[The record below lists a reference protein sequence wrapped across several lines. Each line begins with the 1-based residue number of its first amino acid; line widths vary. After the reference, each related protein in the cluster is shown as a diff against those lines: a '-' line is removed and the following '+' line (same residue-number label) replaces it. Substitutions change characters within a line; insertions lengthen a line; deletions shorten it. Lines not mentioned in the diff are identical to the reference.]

1 MRFSFSTYQV
11 PVDQLLP
18 LAKEA
23 EAAGFD
29 GVGVPDSVFYPE
41 AVTADYPYTFDGS
54 RMWGPD
60 DPYPEPWVLIP
71 AMAAVTER
79 LRFFPSVYKVA
90 IRQPLLMAK
99 TVASAAALA
108 GPGRIAFGVGLSW
121 MPEEFRWLS
130 EDMKTRGKRV
140 DEAMEIFRLV
150 LQPDPGWVEYHGDLY
165 DFDKLTMSPP
175 AGDRIPLLVGG
186 LSEPAFR
193 RAARLGDGW
202 ISVMNTAEEITG
214 AIDRITELRTELGKD
229 LDEPFEIAST
239 PLIGPDPKAFADL
252 EARGVTE
259 VIVVPWMY
267 YPGDASLE
275 SKVEAVHRFVD
286 EVVTPVNNG

>member
-11 PVDQLLP
+11 PTDQLLP
-18 LAKEA
+18 LAREA

-29 GVGVPDSVFYPE
+29 GVGVPDSVFFPE
-41 AVTADYPYTFDGS
+41 SVTADYPYTMDGS

-108 GPGRIAFGVGLSW
+108 GPGRIAFGIGLSW
-121 MPEEFRWLS
+121 MPEEFRFLS

-140 DEAMEIFRLV
+140 DEAMEIFKLV
-150 LQPDPGWVEYHGDLY
+150 LQPDPGWVEYHGELY
-165 DFDKLTMSPP
+165 DFDRLTMSPP
-175 AGDRIPLLVGG
+175 AGDEVPLLVGG
-186 LSEPAFR
+186 LSEPAFK

-202 ISVMNTAEEITG
+202 VSVMNTAEEVG
-214 AIDRITELRTELGKD
+214 HAIGRITELRREYGID
-229 LDEPFEIAST
+229 LDEPFEVAST
-239 PLIGPDPKAFADL
+239 PLIGPDPAAFAEL
-252 EARGVTE
+252 EAMGVTE
-259 VIVVPWMY
+259 VIVVPWLY
-267 YPGDASLE
+267 YPGDGSLE
-275 SKVEAVHRFVD
+275 HKAEAMARFVD
-286 EVVTPVNNG
+286 EVVRPVNG

>member
-11 PVDQLLP
+11 PVDQLLDV
-18 LAKEA
+18 ARAA
-23 EAAGFD
+23 EEIGFD
-29 GVGVPDSVFYPE
+29 GVSVPDSVFYPE
-41 AVTADYPYTFDGS
+41 AVSADYPYTFDGS

-79 LRFFPSVYKVA
+79 LRFYPSVYKVA

-108 GPGRIAFGVGLSW
+108 GPGRIAFGIGLSW
-121 MPEEFRWLS
+121 MPEEFEWLS

-150 LQPDPGWVEYHGDLY
+150 LQPDPGWVEYHGQHY

-175 AGDRIPLLVGG
+175 AGERVPLLVGG
-186 LSEPAFR
+186 LSEPAFK

-202 ISVMNTAEEITG
+202 ISVMNTVEEVTH
-214 AIDRITELRTELGKD
+214 AVARLTELRAEHGRD

-239 PLIGPDPKAFADL
+239 PLIGPDPKAFAEL
-252 EARGVTE
+252 EAVGVTE
-259 VIVVPWMY
+259 AIVVPWMY
-267 YPGDASLE
+267 YPGDGSLASRVDAME
-275 SKVEAVHRFVD
+275 QFVSD
-286 EVVTPVNNG
+286 VVSPVNG

>member
-18 LAKEA
+18 VAQAA
-23 EAAGFD
+23 EELGFD
-29 GVGVPDSVFYPE
+29 GVAVPDSVFYPE
-41 AVTADYPYTFDGS
+41 AVSADYPYTFDGS
-54 RMWGPD
+54 RMWGPE

-121 MPEEFRWLS
+121 MPEEFEWLS
-130 EDMKTRGKRV
+130 EDMRTRGKRV

-150 LQPDPGWVEYHGDLY
+150 LQPDPGWVEYHGQHY

-175 AGDRIPLLVGG
+175 AGEQVPLLVGG
-186 LSEPAFR
+186 LSEPAFN

-202 ISVMNTAEEITG
+202 ISVMNTVEEVTH
-214 AIDRITELRTELGKD
+214 AVARLAELRREHGRD

-239 PLIGPDPKAFADL
+239 PLIGPDPKAFAEL
-252 EARGVTE
+252 EAVGVTE
-259 VIVVPWMY
+259 AIVVPWMY
-267 YPGDASLE
+267 YPGDGSLASR
-275 SKVEAVHRFVD
+275 VEAMAQFVRD
-286 EVVTPVNNG
+286 VVEPVNG

>member
-1 MRFSFSTYQV
+1 VRFSFSTYQV
-11 PVDQLLP
+11 PVDQLLDV
-18 LAKEA
+18 ARAA
-23 EAAGFD
+23 EEIGFD
-29 GVGVPDSVFYPE
+29 GVSVPDSVFYPE
-41 AVTADYPYTFDGS
+41 AVSADYPYTFDGS

-79 LRFFPSVYKVA
+79 LRFYPSVYKVA

-108 GPGRIAFGVGLSW
+108 GPGRIAFGIGLSW
-121 MPEEFRWLS
+121 MPEEFEWLS

-150 LQPDPGWVEYHGDLY
+150 LQPDPGWVEYHGQHY

-175 AGDRIPLLVGG
+175 AGERVPLLVGG
-186 LSEPAFR
+186 LSEPAFK

-202 ISVMNTAEEITG
+202 ISVMNTVEEVTH
-214 AIDRITELRTELGKD
+214 AVARLTELRAEHGRD

-239 PLIGPDPKAFADL
+239 PLIGPDPKAFAEL
-252 EARGVTE
+252 EAVGVTE
-259 VIVVPWMY
+259 AIVVPWMY
-267 YPGDASLE
+267 YPGDGSLASRVDAME
-275 SKVEAVHRFVD
+275 QFVSD
-286 EVVTPVNNG
+286 VVSPVNG

>member
-11 PVDQLLP
+11 PTDQLLP
-18 LAKEA
+18 VAQEA

-29 GVGVPDSVFYPE
+29 GVGVPDSVFFPE
-41 AVTADYPYTFDGS
+41 SVTADYPYTMDGS

-108 GPGRIAFGVGLSW
+108 GPGRIAFGIGLSW
-121 MPEEFRWLS
+121 MPEEFRFLS
-130 EDMKTRGKRV
+130 EEMKTRGKRV

-150 LQPDPGWVEYHGDLY
+150 LQPDPGWVEYHGEHY
-165 DFDKLTMSPP
+165 DFDRLTMSPP
-175 AGDRIPLLVGG
+175 AGDRVPLLVGG
-186 LSEPAFR
+186 LSEPAFK

-202 ISVMNTAEEITG
+202 VSVMNTPEEVEH
-214 AIDRITELRTELGKD
+214 AIGRITELRRELGKD
-229 LDEPFEIAST
+229 LDEPFEYAST
-239 PLIGPDPKAFADL
+239 PLIGPDPAAFAEL
-252 EARGVTE
+252 EAMGVTE
-259 VIVVPWMY
+259 VIIVPWLY
-267 YPGDASLE
+267 YPGDGSLE
-275 SKVEAVHRFVD
+275 HKVEAMGRFVD
-286 EVVTPVNNG
+286 DVVRPVNG